1 MAPALQEQRMYR
13 VAAAYEVARDAAQ
26 GGSLIN
32 RVPQLEVA
40 R

>member
-1 MAPALQEQRMYR
+1 MAPALAEQRMYR
-13 VAAAYEVARDAAQ
+13 VAAAYETARDAAQ
-26 GGSLIN
+26 GGPLIN